1 MRKPPDNNQGG
12 KIMLCSIATKIN
24 ESTLQ
29 TISDLEKE
37 LGTTLLAFQCHNLKP
52 TTLSTDKL
60 QKVQEIE
67 SKLGIS
73 LVAVEA

>member
-1 MRKPPDNNQGG
+1 
-12 KIMLCSIATKIN
+12 MLCSIATQIN

-29 TISDLEKE
+29 TIRNLEKE
-37 LGTTLLAFQCHNLKP
+37 LGATLLAFRCHNLKP
-52 TTLSTDKL
+52 TALSNDKL